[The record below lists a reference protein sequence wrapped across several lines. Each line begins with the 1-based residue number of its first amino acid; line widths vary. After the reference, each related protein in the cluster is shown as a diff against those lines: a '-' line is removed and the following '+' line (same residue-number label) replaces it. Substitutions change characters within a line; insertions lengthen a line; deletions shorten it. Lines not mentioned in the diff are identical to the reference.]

1 MTDPEHE
8 GTALDDEFHARTHAG
23 GRRKATTTGSRA
35 RGCVPV
41 LIVLAIILALLYV
54 GLTKGIDF
62 VQDQF
67 ADPEDYPGPGSGAVT
82 VEVVSGDTIPDM
94 GRTLEDADVVASAD
108 AFTDAASG
116 NSCATNIQAGFYPL
130 KKKMKAADAL
140 AVMCDPK
147 NIDNRDVTIP
157 EGLRVDQVV
166 DVLVEATGLKKSAF
180 EKVLAQPAQLG
191 LPAYAQ
197 GNPEGYLFPDT
208 YRFTP
213 EDKPLD
219 MLQQMVARFVEVA
232 GDLPISGAAG
242 VDLTEHDLVTVAS
255 IVEKEVSR
263 AEDRP
268 SVAEVVRNRLD
279 GDCVAQGVPAGLLQ
293 MDSTIHFLTGGG
305 TGSVF
310 TDDDARDSD
319 SPYNTYRVPGIPP
332 GPIAAPGRAAME
344 AVLNPT
350 DKGYCFFVAVNLDTG
365 ETAFATT
372 EAEHNANRARL
383 DEWCSD
389 NEGRC

>member
-8 GTALDDEFHARTHAG
+8 GTALEQEFHAQSHRGHRRAGSSG
-23 GRRKATTTGSRA
+23 GRA
-35 RGCVPV
+35 RSCLTV
-41 LIVLAIILALLYV
+41 LVALAIVLALLYV
-54 GLTKGIDF
+54 GLTKGID
-62 VQDQF
+62 VVRDQF
-67 ADPEDYPGPGSGAVT
+67 GDPEDYPGPGSGSVS

-94 GRTLEDADVVASAD
+94 GRTLENAGVVASAD
-108 AFTDAASG
+108 AFSDAASA

-140 AVMCDPK
+140 AVMCDPG

-180 EKVLAQPAQLG
+180 EKVLDDPTKLG
-191 LPAYAQ
+191 LPDYAQ
-197 GNPEGYLFPDT
+197 GDPEGYLFPDT

-213 EDKPLD
+213 EDKPVD
-219 MLQQMVARFVEVA
+219 MLRQMVARFVEIA
-232 GDLPISGAAG
+232 DALPISDASG
-242 VDLTEHDLVTVAS
+242 VDLSEHDLVTVAS

-268 SVAEVVRNRLD
+268 AVAEVVRNRLD
-279 GDCVAQGVPAGLLQ
+279 GSCVAQGVPAGLLQ
-293 MDSTIHFLTGGG
+293 MDSTIHFLSGGG

-310 TDDDARDSD
+310 TDDDARASD
-319 SPYNTYRVPGIPP
+319 SPYNTYRVPGLPP
-332 GPIAAPGRAAME
+332 GPIAAPGQAAMD
-344 AVLNPT
+344 AVLHPT
-350 DKGYCFFVAVNLDTG
+350 DKGYCYFVAVNLDTG

-372 EAEHNANRARL
+372 EAEHTANRARL
-383 DEWCSD
+383 DAWCD
-389 NEGRC
+389 DHEGRC

>member
-1 MTDPEHE
+1 M
-8 GTALDDEFHARTHAG
+8 
-23 GRRKATTTGSRA
+23 RRATTAATARRRASGGRA
-35 RGCVPV
+35 RGCLPA
-41 LIVLAIILALLYV
+41 LIVLAIVLALIYV
-54 GLTKGIDF
+54 GLTRGIDF

-67 ADPEDYPGPGSGAVT
+67 GDPEDYAGPGSGSVT

-108 AFTDAASG
+108 AFIDAASG
-116 NSCATNIQAGFYPL
+116 DPCAPTIQAGFYPL
-130 KKKMKAADAL
+130 KKKMQAAAAL
-140 AVMCDPK
+140 AVMCDPS

-166 DVLVEATGLKKSAF
+166 DLLVEATGFKKSAF
-180 EKVLAQPAQLG
+180 DKALDDPARLG
-191 LPAYAQ
+191 LPAYAE

-213 EDKPLD
+213 EDKPVD
-219 MLQQMVARFVEVA
+219 MLREMVAQFVSVA
-232 GDLPISGAAG
+232 DALPISGAAQ
-242 VDLTEHDLVTVAS
+242 VDLSEHDLVTVAS

-268 SVAEVVRNRLD
+268 AVAEVVRNRLD
-279 GDCVAQGVPAGLLQ
+279 GSCVAQGVPAGLLQ
-293 MDSTIHFLTGGG
+293 MDSTIHFLSGGG

-310 TDDDARDSD
+310 TDDEARNSD
-319 SPYNTYRVPGIPP
+319 SPYNTYQVPGIPP
-332 GPIAAPGRAAME
+332 GPIASPGRAAME

-350 DKGYCFFVAVNLDTG
+350 NDAYCYFVAVNLDTG

-383 DEWCSD
+383 TEWCND
-389 NEGRC
+389 NEGSC

>member
-1 MTDPEHE
+1 MTDSDRE
-8 GTALDDEFHARTHAG
+8 GTVLDEQFHAQAVVG
-23 GRRKATTTGSRA
+23 GRRRKATTASRM
-35 RGCVPV
+35 RGCLP
-41 LIVLAIILALLYV
+41 LAIVLAIVLGLLYV
-54 GLTKGIDF
+54 GVTRGVDF
-62 VQDQF
+62 LQDQF
-67 ADPEDYPGPGSGAVT
+67 AGPEDYPGPGTGEVT
-82 VEVVSGDTIPDM
+82 FEVVRGDSITRM
-94 GRTLEDADVVASAD
+94 GENLEDENIVASSEAFVDAASAD
-108 AFTDAASG
+108 P
-116 NSCATNIQAGFYPL
+116 CAPNIQAGFYVL
-130 KKKMKAADAL
+130 KKKMRAGDAL
-140 AVMCDPK
+140 AIMCDPE
-147 NIDNRDVTIP
+147 NIDNRDVTVP

-166 DVLVEATGLKKSAF
+166 EVLAEATGFKTSAF
-180 EKVLAQPAQLG
+180 EKALEDPAKLG

-197 GNPEGYLFPDT
+197 GDPEGYLFPDT

-213 EDKPLD
+213 EDKPTD
-219 MLQQMVARFVEVA
+219 MLREMVTQFIKVA
-232 GDLPISGAAG
+232 DELPISNASG
-242 VDLTEHDLVTVAS
+242 VDLTEHDLVTAAS

-268 SVAEVVRNRLD
+268 AVAEVVRNRLD

-293 MDSTIHFLTGGG
+293 MDSTIHFLSGGG

-310 TDDDARDSD
+310 TDDEARDSD
-319 SPYNTYRVPGIPP
+319 SPYNTYRIPGLPP
-332 GPIAAPGRAAME
+332 GPIAAPGRASME

>member
-1 MTDPEHE
+1 MTDPEHD
-8 GTALDDEFHARTHAG
+8 GTALEEEFHAQTHAG
-23 GRRKATTTGSRA
+23 GRRKAKTTGGKV
-35 RGCVPV
+35 RGCLPV
-41 LIVLAIILALLYV
+41 LVVLAIVLGLLYV

-67 ADPEDYPGPGSGAVT
+67 GAPEDYPGPGSGSVT
-82 VEVVSGDTIPDM
+82 VEVVSGYTIGDM
-94 GRTLEDADVVASAD
+94 GRALEEADVVASAD
-108 AFTDAASG
+108 AFIDEASG
-116 NSCATNIQAGFYPL
+116 DPCAPTIQAGFYPL

-140 AVMCDPK
+140 AVMCDPA

-166 DVLVEATGLKKSAF
+166 DVLVESTGLKKAAF
-180 EKVLAQPAQLG
+180 EKVLEDPSKLG

-213 EDKPLD
+213 EDKPVD
-219 MLQQMVARFVEVA
+219 MLTEMVARFVEVA
-232 GDLPISGAAG
+232 DGLPISAAPG
-242 VDLTEHDLVTVAS
+242 VDLSEHDLVTVAS

-279 GDCVAQGVPAGLLQ
+279 GSCVAQGVPAGLLQ
-293 MDSTIHFLTGGG
+293 MDSTIHFLSGGG

-310 TDDDARDSD
+310 TDDEARNSD
-319 SPYNTYRVPGIPP
+319 SPYNTYEIPGIPP

-350 DKGYCFFVAVNLDTG
+350 DEGYCYFVAVNLDTG

-383 DEWCSD
+383 TEWCND

>member
-1 MTDPEHE
+1 MTDPDHE
-8 GTALDDEFHARTHAG
+8 RTALDDQFHAQSYHG
-23 GRRKATTTGSRA
+23 GHRKAKTSGGRA
-35 RGCVPV
+35 RGCLPV
-41 LIVLAIILALLYV
+41 LIVLAVVLALIYV

-67 ADPEDYPGPGSGAVT
+67 GDPEDYAGPGSGSVT

-108 AFTDAASG
+108 AFIDAASG
-116 NSCATNIQAGFYPL
+116 DPCAPTIQAGFYPL

-140 AVMCDPK
+140 AVMCDPS

-166 DVLVEATGLKKSAF
+166 DVLVEATGFKKSAF
-180 EKVLAQPAQLG
+180 DKALDDPARLG
-191 LPAYAQ
+191 LPAYAE
-197 GNPEGYLFPDT
+197 GDPEGYLFPDT

-213 EDKPLD
+213 EDKPVD
-219 MLQQMVARFVEVA
+219 MLREMVAQFVSVA
-232 GDLPISGAAG
+232 DALPISDAAQ
-242 VDLTEHDLVTVAS
+242 VDLSEHDLVTVAS

-268 SVAEVVRNRLD
+268 AVAEVVRNRLD
-279 GDCVAQGVPAGLLQ
+279 GSCVAQGVPAGLLQ
-293 MDSTIHFLTGGG
+293 MDSTIHFLSGGG

-310 TDDDARDSD
+310 TDDEARSSD
-319 SPYNTYRVPGIPP
+319 SPYNTYQVPGIPP

-344 AVLNPT
+344 AVLKPT
-350 DKGYCFFVAVNLDTG
+350 NEGYCYFVAVNLDTG

-383 DEWCSD
+383 TEWCND
-389 NEGRC
+389 NEGSC

>member
-8 GTALDDEFHARTHAG
+8 GTALEDQFHAQSHPG
-23 GRRKATTTGSRA
+23 GHRRKASTGRRV
-35 RGCVPV
+35 RGCLPL
-41 LIVLAIILALLYV
+41 LIGLVIILGLLYFGV
-54 GLTKGIDF
+54 TKGVDF
-62 VQDQF
+62 LQDQF
-67 ADPEDYPGPGSGAVT
+67 ADPEDYPGPGSGSVT
-82 VEVVSGDTIPDM
+82 VEVVSGDTIGDM
-94 GRTLEDADVVASAD
+94 GRSLEDADVVASAD
-108 AFTDAASG
+108 AFIDAASG
-116 NSCATNIQAGFYPL
+116 DPCAPTIQAGFYPL
-130 KKKMKAADAL
+130 MKKMKAADAL

-147 NIDNRDVTIP
+147 NIDNRDITIP

-166 DVLVEATGLKKSAF
+166 DVLVENTDFKKPAY
-180 EKVLAQPAQLG
+180 EKILDDPAKLG
-191 LPAYAQ
+191 LPDYAQ
-197 GNPEGYLFPDT
+197 GNPEGFLFPDT

-219 MLQQMVARFVEVA
+219 MLREMVARFVEVA
-232 GDLPISGAAG
+232 DGLPISAASDVG
-242 VDLTEHDLVTVAS
+242 LTEQELVTEAS

-268 SVAEVVRNRLD
+268 AVAEVIRNRLD
-279 GDCVAQGVPAGLLQ
+279 GSCSSEGVPTGLLQ

-310 TDDDARDSD
+310 TDDDARASD
-319 SPYNTYRVPGIPP
+319 SPYNTYRVAGLPP
-332 GPIAAPGRAAME
+332 GPIAAPGLASMQ
-344 AVLNPT
+344 AVLKPT
-350 DKGYCFFVAVNLDTG
+350 DKGYCYFVAVNLDTG

-383 DEWCSD
+383 TEWCDD